1 MANQSLSIRAV
12 ASLCVLVAFG
22 SVPRA
27 SHAQV
32 SVGAVLGVSRSGV
45 SGDRPDGT
53 TFSTRTGL
61 IAGVV
66 VEIPITDEVHLVFQP
81 GFIQRGASIGVD
93 VGEPEPVDS
102 LELQLDYLSMPV
114 LIKVISNNRRLY
126 VTSGID
132 IGYLSSAT
140 LTDGSSETDLGPILN
155 DLDLSVIFGV
165 GWMIPIGRPAFT
177 IEMRYNQSLTNLN
190 DTATTPANLPAR
202 FRSSGFQLLAGV
214 LLPLGGGR

>member
-1 MANQSLSIRAV
+1 MRAV
-12 ASLCVLVAFG
+12 VSLCMLAALG
-22 SVPRA
+22 GVPRA
-27 SHAQV
+27 GHAQV
-32 SVGAVLGVSRSGV
+32 SVGAVLGVSRSNV

-53 TFSTRTGL
+53 TFSTRKGL
-61 IAGVV
+61 IAAAV
-66 VEIPITDEVHLVFQP
+66 VEIPLTNEVHLVFQP

-114 LIKVISNNRRLY
+114 LIKVITSNRRLY

-132 IGYLSSAT
+132 IGILSSAT
-140 LTDGSSETDLGPILN
+140 LTGGASEMDLSPILN
-155 DLDLSVIFGV
+155 DIDFSVIFGV

-177 IEMRYNQSLTNLN
+177 IEMRYNQSLSNLN
-190 DTATTPANLPAR
+190 DTATTADDLPAR
-202 FRSSGFQLLAGV
+202 FRSSGFHLIAGI